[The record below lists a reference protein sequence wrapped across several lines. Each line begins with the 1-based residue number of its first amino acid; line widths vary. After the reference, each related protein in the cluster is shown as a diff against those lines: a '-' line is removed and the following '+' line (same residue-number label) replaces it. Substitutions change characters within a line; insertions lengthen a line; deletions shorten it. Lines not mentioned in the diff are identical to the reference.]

1 MRTTQHKILMKC
13 DVPDQLRLLEDAIF
27 ELFGGVFFFF
37 FFILFLTPP
46 RAPSLP
52 PLTSGTIIKCVWDSW
67 SCCCS
72 LCLFQQETELDV
84 HIKVMC
90 LPLS

>member
-1 MRTTQHKILMKC
+1 MKC

-27 ELFGGVFFFF
+27 ELFGGVFFFL
-37 FFILFLTPP
+37 ILFLSPP
-46 RAPSLP
+46 RTLSLTL
-52 PLTSGTIIKCVWDSW
+52 LTSGTIIKCVWDSW

-72 LCLFQQETELDV
+72 LCLFQQKSELDV
-84 HIKVMC
+84 HIKVMF